1 MKEDVYMESLK
12 VKDLMIPVSEYVRV
26 RSGDTLLDCFIAL
39 ERNREEKG
47 RSGRAHKDALVF
59 DDAGGYSGK
68 VTIFDVFMA
77 LEPTYKRIV
86 DSTLQHQT
94 LTGDYV
100 SKLFKDYELWS
111 EPFKNLCS
119 RAAELKI
126 EAVMHRPGEAEFIDE
141 NSSLSKA
148 LHKYVVG
155 VRQPLIVRKD
165 GEVTGVLRVG
175 DMFEEIRK
183 QILSCSAK

>member
-26 RSGDTLLDCFIAL
+26 SAGDTLLDCFVAL
-39 ERNREEKG
+39 ERDREEKG
-47 RSGRAHKDALVF
+47 RTGRAHKDALVF
-59 DDAGGYSGK
+59 DTSGAYQGN
-68 VTIFDVFMA
+68 VTMVDVFMA

-86 DSTLQHQT
+86 DSSVRHQT
-94 LTGDYV
+94 LTGGYV

-111 EPFKNLCS
+111 EPFKDLCS
-119 RAAELKI
+119 RSAGLKV
-126 EAVMHRPGEAEFIDE
+126 EEVMHRPGEEEYIDE
-141 NSSLSKA
+141 DSSLDKA

-155 VRQPLIVRKD
+155 VRQPLIVRK
-165 GEVTGVLRVG
+165 GKEVTGVLRVG

-183 QILSCSAK
+183 QILACSLK